1 MFHPWFIQCPKAV
14 IWSAVLCRNHV
25 LQQVIWECSTE
36 VAVLH
41 KWASILS
48 ALSVT
53 VLLWVCSWENKA
65 DGPDCQHDDVHLQFR
80 SRSGIKTVI
89 MLRYFMHNFRIYQ
102 YRRLT
107 SARSFVLS
115 SLCVWGGR
123 CGCVCVR
130 AQVRSLKL
138 EQEVEKN
145 KILSEA
151 LQTLATE
158 HHELEQSVV
167 KGSSPRSA
175 LSEDDFHD
183 AVSGEL
189 TRYQRHSGRGG
200 DSVTSSRSLC
210 HSPIGHWNTFPHQW
224 IPLVCLPLFQPWVCR
239 AESFACLFSKE
250 NEIKQC
256 SIRLG
261 LPSFQSQF
269 SFRLTLNILKLNPVC
284 H

>member
-115 SLCVWGGR
+115 SLCVWGGAVW
-123 CGCVCVR
+123 VCVR
-130 AQVRSLKL
+130 ASSGTQFEIGAGGREEQDPFWSTTDSGHRASRTWAIGRQGIFAAERPQWGWLPRRCIWWVDTLSKALGTRRRFCDQLPFTLSFTHRTL
-138 EQEVEKN
+138 EYFSPPVN
-145 KILSEA
+145 TFGMSAA
-151 LQTLATE
+151 L
-158 HHELEQSVV
+158 
-167 KGSSPRSA
+167 PA
-175 LSEDDFHD
+175 LS
-183 AVSGEL
+183 VSCWKFCMFVFKGE
-189 TRYQRHSGRGG
+189 
-200 DSVTSSRSLC
+200 
-210 HSPIGHWNTFPHQW
+210 WNQTM
-224 IPLVCLPLFQPWVCR
+224 
-239 AESFACLFSKE
+239 
-250 NEIKQC
+250 
-256 SIRLG
+256 
-261 LPSFQSQF
+261 
-269 SFRLTLNILKLNPVC
+269 
-284 H
+284 